1 MSLQIMNSDKLS
13 ENLPFPK
20 FSFDGSGEQM
30 IIMKNNALLNWYNL
44 KKRKISELNYTI
56 NSLIYSTNLNLIN
69 CLIS

>member
-44 KKRKISELNYTI
+44 KKKKNQ
-56 NSLIYSTNLNLIN
+56 
-69 CLIS
+69 